1 MALVLLLADGFEE
14 IEALGTL
21 DLLRRAGMEVRT
33 ASITPELLV
42 RGAHGMGVVAD
53 CVALEAQDV
62 ADAEGFIL
70 PGGMGGATALAQ
82 SDFVLQT
89 LREADRR
96 QLCIAAIC
104 AAPAL
109 VLTKA
114 GVLRGRKAT
123 CYPAEDFIASLGGSY
138 EAQSVV
144 EAENLIT
151 AAGPGCF
158 VPFASALIR
167 RFRGKEAEQTVLRD
181 ALMLKE

>member
-1 MALVLLLADGFEE
+1 MALVLFLADGFEE

-42 RGAHGMGVVAD
+42 RGAHGMGVIAD
-53 CVALEAQDV
+53 SVALEAQDV

-70 PGGMGGATALAQ
+70 PGGMGGAMALAQ

-89 LREADRR
+89 LREADKR

-114 GVLRGRKAT
+114 GILRGRKAT
-123 CYPAEDFIASLGGSY
+123 CYPAEDFIASLGDSY
-138 EAQSVV
+138 EAKRVV
-144 EAENLIT
+144 EVDHVIT

-158 VPFASALIR
+158 VDFASALIR

>member
-1 MALVLLLADGFEE
+1 MALVLFLADGFEE

-21 DLLRRAGMEVRT
+21 DLLRRAGIEVRT
-33 ASITPELLV
+33 CAITSELLV
-42 RGAHGMGVVAD
+42 TGAHGMGVLAD

-82 SDFVLQT
+82 SELVLQV
-89 LREADRR
+89 LREADKRK
-96 QLCIAAIC
+96 LCIAAIC

-114 GVLRGRKAT
+114 GVLNARKAT
-123 CYPAEDFIASLGGSY
+123 CYPAEDFIASLGSNY
-138 EAQSVV
+138 EAKSVV
-144 EAENLIT
+144 EAEHVIT

-158 VPFASALIR
+158 VDFAAAMIR
-167 RFRGKEAEQTVLRD
+167 RFRGKDVEQRVLRD
-181 ALMLKE
+181 ALMLKA